1 MAGPGPAKN
10 PEMDLNLC
18 RVFIDIAEAKSLTRA
33 AERSGMTR
41 SNVSRR
47 LRALETEMGAQLLR
61 RTTRNVE
68 LTQAGQLL
76 YRRCLAMME
85 ELQRARDAIHQLR
98 STVSGEVGVRVP
110 TGFGHFYLKPLML
123 SFCREHPDIRL
134 RLLINDQMADLVASK
149 VDLAV
154 QITSSPLDDLVATRL
169 CDVRWQCV
177 ATPACLH
184 ALEQTLGRP
193 LRAPA
198 DLLQA
203 RLILPLAMGGRLAW
217 QTGDGAA
224 AVLDVLPSLQSG
236 DYRLLYDAVLDG
248 LGLALLPDYVAS
260 SALASG
266 TLVAVLGD
274 VVFSGLGNAMYLV
287 RMPDRQPT
295 MAARAFQQFLREAIV
310 TAAPSWQAG
319 AEEAGTDTHS

>member
-1 MAGPGPAKN
+1 
-10 PEMDLNLC
+10 
-18 RVFIDIAEAKSLTRA
+18 
-33 AERSGMTR
+33 
-41 SNVSRR
+41 
-47 LRALETEMGAQLLR
+47 MGAQLLR

-68 LTQAGQLL
+68 LTQAGRLL

-85 ELQRARDAIHQLR
+85 ELQRAREAIHQLR

-110 TGFGHFYLKPLML
+110 TGFGHFYLKPLIL
-123 SFCREHPDIRL
+123 DFCREHPDIRL

-184 ALEQTLGRP
+184 ALELALGRP
-193 LRAPA
+193 LREPA

-203 RLILPLAMGGRLAW
+203 RLILPLAMGGKLAW
-217 QTGDGAA
+217 HAGNGGDGV

-248 LGLALLPDYVAS
+248 LGVALLPDYVTS
-260 SALASG
+260 SVLASG
-266 TLVAVLGD
+266 ALVAVLGD

-319 AEEAGTDTHS
+319 AEEAGSPAPS

>member
-10 PEMDLNLC
+10 AEMDLNLC

-33 AERSGMTR
+33 AERGGMTR

-110 TGFGHFYLKPLML
+110 TGFGHFYLKPLIL
-123 SFCREHPDIRL
+123 GFCREHPDIRL

-154 QITSSPLDDLVATRL
+154 QITSAPLDDLVATRL
-169 CDVRWQCV
+169 CDVRWNFV
-177 ATPACLH
+177 ATPACLQ
-184 ALEQTLGRP
+184 ALEQSLGRP

-198 DLLQA
+198 D
-203 RLILPLAMGGRLAW
+203 PLAAPPRPARGRARHRRAPGHAG
-217 QTGDGAA
+217 QCGRPCG
-224 AVLDVLPSLQSG
+224 
-236 DYRLLYDAVLDG
+236 R
-248 LGLALLPDYVAS
+248 GLAVVWRHAQLHRPCAG
-260 SALASG
+260 LA
-266 TLVAVLGD
+266 
-274 VVFSGLGNAMYLV
+274 
-287 RMPDRQPT
+287 R
-295 MAARAFQQFLREAIV
+295 RAEHGRGQ
-310 TAAPSWQAG
+310 G
-319 AEEAGTDTHS
+319 

>member
-1 MAGPGPAKN
+1 
-10 PEMDLNLC
+10 MDLNLC

-41 SNVSRR
+41 SNDSRR

-68 LTQAGQLL
+68 LTQAGRLL

-85 ELQRARDAIHQLR
+85 ELQRAREAIHQLR

-110 TGFGHFYLKPLML
+110 TGFGHFYLKPLIL
-123 SFCREHPDIRL
+123 DFCREHPDIRL

-184 ALEQTLGRP
+184 ALELALGRP
-193 LRAPA
+193 LREPA

-203 RLILPLAMGGRLAW
+203 RLILPLAMGGKLAW
-217 QTGDGAA
+217 HAGNGGDGV

-248 LGLALLPDYVAS
+248 LGVALLPDYVTS
-260 SALASG
+260 SVLASG
-266 TLVAVLGD
+266 ALVAVLGD

-319 AEEAGTDTHS
+319 AEEAGSPAPS

>member
-1 MAGPGPAKN
+1 
-10 PEMDLNLC
+10 MDLNLC

-47 LRALETEMGAQLLR
+47 LRALETDMVALLLR

-68 LTQAGQLL
+68 LTQAGRLL

-85 ELQRARDAIHQLR
+85 ELQRAREAIHQLR

-110 TGFGHFYLKPLML
+110 TGFGHFYLKPLIL
-123 SFCREHPDIRL
+123 DFCREHPDIRL

-184 ALEQTLGRP
+184 ALELALGRP
-193 LRAPA
+193 LREPA

-203 RLILPLAMGGRLAW
+203 RLILPLAMGGKLAW
-217 QTGDGAA
+217 HAGNGGDGV

-248 LGLALLPDYVAS
+248 LGVALLPDYVTS
-260 SALASG
+260 SVLASG
-266 TLVAVLGD
+266 ALVAVLGD

-319 AEEAGTDTHS
+319 AEEAGSPAPS

>member
-1 MAGPGPAKN
+1 
-10 PEMDLNLC
+10 MDLNLC

-47 LRALETEMGAQLLR
+47 LRALET
-61 RTTRNVE
+61 
-68 LTQAGQLL
+68 QAGRLL

-85 ELQRARDAIHQLR
+85 ELQRAREAIHQLR

-110 TGFGHFYLKPLML
+110 TGFGHFYLKPLIL
-123 SFCREHPDIRL
+123 DFCREHPDIRL

-184 ALEQTLGRP
+184 ALELALGRP
-193 LRAPA
+193 LREPA

-203 RLILPLAMGGRLAW
+203 RLILPLAMGGKLAW
-217 QTGDGAA
+217 HAGNGGDGV

-248 LGLALLPDYVAS
+248 LGVALLPDYVTS
-260 SALASG
+260 SVLASG
-266 TLVAVLGD
+266 ALVAVLGD

-319 AEEAGTDTHS
+319 AEEAGSPAPS

>member
-1 MAGPGPAKN
+1 
-10 PEMDLNLC
+10 MDLNLC

-33 AERSGMTR
+33 AVRSGMTR
-41 SNVSRR
+41 SYVSRR

-68 LTQAGQLL
+68 LTQAGRLL

-85 ELQRARDAIHQLR
+85 ELQRAREAIHQLR

-110 TGFGHFYLKPLML
+110 TGFGHFYLKPLIL
-123 SFCREHPDIRL
+123 DFCREHPDIRL

-184 ALEQTLGRP
+184 ALELALGRP
-193 LRAPA
+193 LREPA

-203 RLILPLAMGGRLAW
+203 RLILPLAMGGKLAW
-217 QTGDGAA
+217 HAGNGGDGV

-248 LGLALLPDYVAS
+248 LGVALLPDYVTS
-260 SALASG
+260 SVLASG
-266 TLVAVLGD
+266 ALVAVLGD

-319 AEEAGTDTHS
+319 AEEAGSPAPS

>member
-1 MAGPGPAKN
+1 
-10 PEMDLNLC
+10 MDLNLC

-47 LRALETEMGAQLLR
+47 LRALETEMCAVLLR

-68 LTQAGQLL
+68 LTQAGRLL

-85 ELQRARDAIHQLR
+85 ELQRAREAIHQLR

-110 TGFGHFYLKPLML
+110 TGFGHFYLKPLIL
-123 SFCREHPDIRL
+123 DFCREHPDIRL

-184 ALEQTLGRP
+184 ALELALGRP
-193 LRAPA
+193 LREPA

-203 RLILPLAMGGRLAW
+203 RLILPLAMGGKLAW
-217 QTGDGAA
+217 HAGNGGDGV

-248 LGLALLPDYVAS
+248 LGVALLPDYVTS
-260 SALASG
+260 SVLASG
-266 TLVAVLGD
+266 ALVAVLGD

-319 AEEAGTDTHS
+319 AEEAGSPAPS